1 MEQAKI
7 HCPKRYQAML
17 AWFEYVNTVLSDL
30 EPKTNHMFYFTGKHR
45 STPSCPVQL
54 AANFNPGTGSQKY
67 KSSNKDC
74 TKPAL
79 YRLPFF
85 MENLGPRYNAF
96 SVAAHEARPGHH
108 TQSQREEDQYS
119 KMKTHF
125 NAVFFM
131 AAVFLIV
138 LLPEGFSLDCHTC
151 YSSLSWDDCL
161 KSSRVIN
168 CSLFDPEAVCI
179 KMIQAKA
186 ANI

>member
-1 MEQAKI
+1 MYFNDEKIPKNESNKDAFSKCTSMEQAKI

-131 AAVFLIV
+131 AAVFLDRV
-138 LLPEGFSLDCHTC
+138 AAGRFFLG
-151 YSSLSWDDCL
+151 LSHM
-161 KSSRVIN
+161 
-168 CSLFDPEAVCI
+168 LFH
-179 KMIQAKA
+179 
-186 ANI
+186 